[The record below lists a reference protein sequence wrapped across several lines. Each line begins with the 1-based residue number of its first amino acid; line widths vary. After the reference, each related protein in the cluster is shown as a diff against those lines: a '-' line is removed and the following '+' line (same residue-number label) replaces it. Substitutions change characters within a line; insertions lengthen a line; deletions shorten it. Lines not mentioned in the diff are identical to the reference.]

1 MAIQDMAF
9 DPLKPYNNLPPLPPK
24 ADIETKAIL
33 KKAITAIRG
42 DRYSEYAQSGE
53 GEPLSEYEAL

>member
-1 MAIQDMAF
+1 MAIQDMTF

-33 KKAITAIRG
+33 RKAITAGRTLASIH
-42 DRYSEYAQSGE
+42 SGE
-53 GEPLSEYEAL
+53 FFYPSGSQGEL